1 MQKYIPKPAR
11 TGRPRSNDRVTING
25 IMFVLVTGCR
35 WREMPEKYGLK
46 INCTSQVTELA
57 AKESMEKYSVRC
69 NKICIQIWQS
79 TTAEDIS

>member
-35 WREMPEKYGLK
+35 WREMPEKYGSKSTAHRRLQK
-46 INCTSQVTELA
+46 LA
-57 AKESMEKYSVRC
+57 AKESMEKDSVRC